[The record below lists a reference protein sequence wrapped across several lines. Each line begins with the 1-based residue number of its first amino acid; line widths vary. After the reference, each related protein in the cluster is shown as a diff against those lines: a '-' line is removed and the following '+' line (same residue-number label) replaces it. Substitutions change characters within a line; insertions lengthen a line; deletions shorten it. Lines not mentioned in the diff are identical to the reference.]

1 MSDLSSAALVAL
13 AECDIETK
21 LAQVQALCV
30 DWGAGRLTLEPGT
43 APEPIA
49 VPVPGRPER
58 PILVSPFEVE
68 RRKVFTPAGRAT
80 LVHALTHIE
89 FNAINLALDAVYRFR
104 GLPREFYSDWLKVA
118 HEEAQH
124 FALLRDHLRILGFE
138 YGDFTAHNG
147 LWEMALKTAHDP
159 LVRLALVPRVLEARG
174 LDANPALVNKF
185 KSGGDQRMVEILE
198 IILRDEIGHV
208 AIGNR
213 WYAYLCER
221 RGIDPIATFRTLLQE
236 HAAPRIRPPF
246 HLPARRAAGFSE
258 AELALLQDFAGFR
271 SREAPP

>member
-1 MSDLSSAALVAL
+1 MSDLFSAALVAL
-13 AECDIETK
+13 TERDITTK
-21 LAQVQALCV
+21 LAQVQALSS
-30 DWGAGRLTLEPGT
+30 DWGAGRLTLEPG
-43 APEPIA
+43 AVPEPIA
-49 VPVPGRPER
+49 IPVPGRPER
-58 PILVSPFEVE
+58 PLLVPPFKVE
-68 RRKVFTPAGRAT
+68 RRKAFTPAGRAT

-104 GLPREFYSDWLKVA
+104 DFPRAFYDDWLKVA

-124 FALLRDHLRILGFE
+124 FSMLRDHLRTLGFE

-147 LWEMALKTAHDP
+147 LWEMALQTAHDP

-185 KSGGDQRMVEILE
+185 KSGGDPRMVELLE

-221 RGIDPIATFRTLLQE
+221 RGLDPIATFRTLLQE

-258 AELALLQDFAGFR
+258 AELALLQDFAGSPTR
-271 SREAPP
+271 DGPH